1 MMTCSCRVI
10 PLSVPTLA
18 AVSKL
23 LRRAEMSGLLCAAAF
38 SFLPCSPYIKISLIE
53 LPRNFIYPRDLPPK
67 VDPMETWERRF

>member
-1 MMTCSCRVI
+1 MMTCFCRVI

-23 LRRAEMSGLLCAAAF
+23 LRRAEMSGLLCGGVF
-38 SFLPCSPYIKISLIE
+38 FLPCSSYIKISLIE